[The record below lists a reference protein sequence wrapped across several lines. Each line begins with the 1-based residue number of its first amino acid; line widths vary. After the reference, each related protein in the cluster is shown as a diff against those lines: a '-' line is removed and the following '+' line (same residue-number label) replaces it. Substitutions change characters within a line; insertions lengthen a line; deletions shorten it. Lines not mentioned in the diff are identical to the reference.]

1 MHLTQVTAP
10 GKTYRLRGLAMF
22 RFAFN
27 WLAVILV
34 ILGALNCIVFGVPPG
49 VVSSGRTYFF
59 ARLTVLLL
67 IGLWYTWPMVW
78 KIETSDDGL
87 AFRTLFQRRFV
98 SWSKLTDV
106 EYQRWGYETVYVVR
120 CHDQRSIRF
129 PSGIN
134 EQDEL
139 LASIKQFVPDKL
151 LTIGKESRQG
161 KLSMFRQAF
170 FLLWSC
176 GATAGGAILSVLA
189 LAKLLS
195 GDPLS
200 AIGIVIGMLFLG
212 LGIILGTTTMLRAK
226 TVRITEYG
234 LLVRTW
240 LPKFEVAW
248 QDITSVRRFPFGKT
262 MIIASQTGW
271 FLLGVELSRFDE
283 LSQLVQSST
292 ASINDDDKKDKPLS
306 PIN

>member
-1 MHLTQVTAP
+1 
-10 GKTYRLRGLAMF
+10 MF

-27 WLAVILV
+27 WLAVILL
-34 ILGALNCIVFGVPPG
+34 ILGTLNCVVFGVPPG
-49 VVSSGRTYFF
+49 VVSFGRTYVF

-87 AFRTLFQRRFV
+87 AFRTLFQTRRV

-120 CHDQRSIRF
+120 CNDQRSIRF
-129 PSGIN
+129 PAGIN

-151 LTIGKESRQG
+151 LTIGRESRQG
-161 KLSMFRQAF
+161 KLSLFRQAF
-170 FLLWSC
+170 FLFWSC
-176 GATAGGAILSVLA
+176 GATAGGAILLVSA

-195 GDPLS
+195 GDLLS
-200 AIGIVIGMLFLG
+200 TVGIVIGMLFLG
-212 LGIILGTTTMLRAK
+212 LGITLGTTTILRAK
-226 TVRITEYG
+226 TVRITERG
-234 LLVRTW
+234 LLVKTW
-240 LPKFEVAW
+240 LPNFEVAW

-262 MIIASQTGW
+262 MLIASRTGW

-283 LSQLVQSST
+283 LSQLVQNST
-292 ASINDDDKKDKPLS
+292 RKINRDDQNDKPVS